1 MSSSFSSLTS
11 TTCDCAQWCCCCC
24 CCSHPCPWRLNEPG
38 WKFLYANLW
47 KTLQPT
53 SAELLPLNHQSILL
67 TDVRTNN
74 EQKLVR
80 NWHWKCRCRIHREK
94 TSKKRKKFG
103 HCLLYRNYTDRNSPY
118 NSHECPL
125 WYRFCGGLTRIIMIH
140 NMYYAIAITITLHI
154 IWDYENCNLNV
165 DVMLRNITWWTIC
178 WGLITPNLSD
188 NTQWLLF
195 FSLFK
200 RHYYTW

>member
-1 MSSSFSSLTS
+1 MHHTLSIYSDMFVDIYYEKLIKMSYIMSSSFSSLTS
-11 TTCDCAQWCCCCC
+11 TTCDCAQWCCCF

-74 EQKLVR
+74 EQKLVQ

-94 TSKKRKKFG
+94 MSKKRKKFG
-103 HCLLYRNYTDRNSPY
+103 HCLLYRNYTDR
-118 NSHECPL
+118 
-125 WYRFCGGLTRIIMIH
+125 
-140 NMYYAIAITITLHI
+140 HI
-154 IWDYENCNLNV
+154 VIQLARMSFV
-165 DVMLRNITWWTIC
+165 VQILRW
-178 WGLITPNLSD
+178 PNTNNNDS
-188 NTQWLLF
+188 
-195 FSLFK
+195 
-200 RHYYTW
+200 